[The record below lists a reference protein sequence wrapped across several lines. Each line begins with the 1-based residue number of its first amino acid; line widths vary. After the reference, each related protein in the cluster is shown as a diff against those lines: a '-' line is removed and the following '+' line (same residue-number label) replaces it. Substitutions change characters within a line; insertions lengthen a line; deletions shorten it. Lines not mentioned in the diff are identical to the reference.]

1 MVQRNS
7 LGISVRGKTHFYST
21 VWYISNTPSFI
32 FSSIHNNITNTSV
45 YMYIRIQY
53 YVNLQM
59 FTTSY
64 FTILIRMYK
73 CILSFPCCYAFWLRL
88 YMQTTSNIYADKHQ
102 SIPYIM
108 HNHIYISAFYA
119 WWIKWSFKY
128 KSGWS
133 LYLSMY
139 SWIDRHMRSNNTL
152 VINQIWMI
160 WKSDLY
166 GPYHCTMCKPYIQ
179 LAQSYICGI
188 RVYITWSI
196 QLYPSKN
203 RITIYLCIP
212 ILRGKW

>member
-1 MVQRNS
+1 
-7 LGISVRGKTHFYST
+7 
-21 VWYISNTPSFI
+21 
-32 FSSIHNNITNTSV
+32 
-45 YMYIRIQY
+45 
-53 YVNLQM
+53 M
-59 FTTSY
+59 FALSY
-64 FTILIRMYK
+64 FAILIRMYE
-73 CILSFPCCYAFWLRL
+73 CILLFSYCYAFLLRL
-88 YMQTTSNIYADKHQ
+88 YMQTTSNIYADKDQ

-166 GPYHCTMCKPYIQ
+166 GPYHYTMRKPYIRSIH
-179 LAQSYICGI
+179 SYIHNI
-188 RVYITWSI
+188 RMYIAWSI
-196 QLYPSKN
+196 QSYPYKN
-203 RITIYLCIP
+203 RITIYLCTP
-212 ILRGKW
+212 ILQGKW

>member
-32 FSSIHNNITNTSV
+32 FSSIHNNITNTNV
-45 YMYIRIQY
+45 YKYICIQRY
-53 YVNLQM
+53 MDLQM
-59 FTTSY
+59 FSLLY
-64 FTILIRMYK
+64 STILVEMYE
-73 CILSFPCCYAFWLRL
+73 CIPLFSYCYVFLLQL
-88 YMQTTSNIYADKHQ
+88 YMQTTSDIYADKHQ

-108 HNHIYISAFYA
+108 HNHIYISASYA

-133 LYLSMY
+133 LCQSMH

-160 WKSDLY
+160 WESDLY
-166 GPYHCTMCKPYIQ
+166 GSYHYIMH
-179 LAQSYICGI
+179 
-188 RVYITWSI
+188 
-196 QLYPSKN
+196 
-203 RITIYLCIP
+203 
-212 ILRGKW
+212 